1 MDKLFELLGLGKPFV
16 YAAGTFAFFYWL
28 DSNASDEA
36 KKELA
41 RLVSVKD
48 LQPKAVSVG
57 ITELFD
63 RVYTP
68 SLFSWRAFVRSS
80 SITLGVSIL
89 YMLELGLFSDFVSVS
104 RGSRHAA
111 WPI

>member
-57 ITELFD
+57 ITDDVRALVD
-63 RVYTP
+63 
-68 SLFSWRAFVRSS
+68 FSERQ
-80 SITLGVSIL
+80 TLVPPQCPIRCNGCAQP
-89 YMLELGLFSDFVSVS
+89 FSND
-104 RGSRHAA
+104 
-111 WPI
+111 PIGEAIGKRCATLLPW